1 MGHEHTD
8 VGFVLLGDGT
18 EFGTQSDKLPATMKQ
33 STYD

>member
-8 VGFVLLGDGT
+8 VGFVLLGYGT
-18 EFGTQSDKLPATMKQ
+18 EVGTQSDKLPATMKQ